1 MVNRASAFFA
11 NFSLL
16 ELIKDKLYLP
26 TSYPNRSSRSA
37 GGGHLGHGQ
46 FLYRRSESFPCPVY
60 VSDYVSF
67 DEQGF
72 ITSLKA
78 EVEKEII
85 DSAATIS
92 RQGNIEGNLNSSE
105 FYFEYT
111 QEGIKGRIVISG
123 KMIKSGYYLTADL
136 EEIAE
141 GAEFPIAADEFRGA
155 EASVMC
161 ATPGVGGLPVV
172 ITEFGRVKPE
182 GDFYVVPFKRDDPLA
197 QDDKLHYLGAE
208 LIRGWKKRV
217 PRSMKNEPAKDLQY
231 AEVWS
236 LVNIPRHFRQLA
248 RVRGIEQNVGVPE
261 EYNEYEKVYFLN
273 EVALRMYRDGGIA
286 LDVLKKVSGAEMPK
300 RCNRTLRGPYV
311 PR

>member
-1 MVNRASAFFA
+1 MNRVSTFFT
-11 NFSLL
+11 NFSLQ
-16 ELIKDKLYLP
+16 ELVKNKLYLP
-26 TSYPNRSSRSA
+26 TSYPNRSSRGA

-46 FLYRRSESFPCPVY
+46 FLYRRSESFPCPIY

-92 RQGNIEGNLNSSE
+92 RQGNIEGNFNSSE

-111 QEGIKGRIVISG
+111 QDGIKGRIVISG
-123 KMIKSGYYLTADL
+123 KMIKSSYYLTADL

-141 GAEFPIAADEFRGA
+141 GDEFPFAAEEFSGA
-155 EASVMC
+155 RASVISA
-161 ATPGVGGLPVV
+161 ATGGGVFPFA

-182 GDFYVVPFKRDDPLA
+182 GDFYVVAFRQGDPLA
-197 QDDKLHYLGAE
+197 QVDKLHNLGVE
-208 LIRGWKKRV
+208 LMRGWEKRI
-217 PRSMKNEPAKDLQY
+217 PRSLTNEPDKDIKY

-236 LVNIPRHFRQLA
+236 LVNIPQHLRQLL
-248 RVRGIEQNVGVPE
+248 RERGIEQNVDMPD
-261 EYNEYEKVYFLN
+261 EYKEYEKVYFLN
-273 EVALRMYRDGGIA
+273 EVALQMYRDGGIE
-286 LDVLKKVSGAEMPK
+286 LDALKKVSGSDMPK
-300 RCNRTLRGPYV
+300 RCNRTLRVPYI
-311 PR
+311 PQ